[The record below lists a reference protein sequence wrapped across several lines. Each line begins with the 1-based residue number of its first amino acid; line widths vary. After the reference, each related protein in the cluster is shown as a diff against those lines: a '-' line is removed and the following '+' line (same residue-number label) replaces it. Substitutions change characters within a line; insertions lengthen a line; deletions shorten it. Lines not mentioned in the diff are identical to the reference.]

1 MKCERALEILTS
13 VKNKIEVIT
22 SYEEVAE
29 LVELALVSEFKEI
42 KSDDDLQ
49 QDLTNY
55 KMQFNQL
62 SHEVRNL
69 SKELIILEGDYSDL
83 NFLSQFVSH
92 LSLGHGSKLR
102 KQIRELKSQIKYKE
116 VHISSLKNDILRL
129 NDQINTV
136 EQAIKVNGKRI
147 YLTPFG
153 ETIIDEITVRKRY
166 YSRDLQELIKVIN
179 NLNSEFMTL
188 IYKVENIMR
197 RSVFSPVWAVYLINI
212 NKENLATAFNSITNS
227 DYNYK
232 NSEKR
237 MMKLSLHL
245 MKNPNFLLPRTNR
258 QAKDIANQMKY
269 AYREEN
275 LKDEIIN
282 TLNRYNV
289 GDSRVYKVISLLGKI
304 FSTWISENY
313 SNKVDS
319 EKYLENLENLF
330 KNREI
335 PQITNVINDEN
346 LFASMILAFSDNV
359 NTFTDF
365 YNRMKDIP
373 EISKIFSS
381 IATLF
386 PWEPEETWMVLLR
399 AESNILRAQSAKFIP
414 ELIEYAL
421 LLSMNPRI
429 LSIEN
434 ELSQEELK
442 KWQNLIIPAI
452 HLFIYSYLE
461 KDLEQYIK
469 GRPLAYIISPRYYI
483 YSSLHY
489 HVIG

>member
-13 VKNKIEVIT
+13 VKSKIEVIT

-29 LVELALVSEFKEI
+29 LVELALVSEFRET
-42 KSDDDLQ
+42 KSDADLV

-55 KMQFNQL
+55 KVQFNQL

-83 NFLSQFVSH
+83 SSFSHLLSY
-92 LSLGHGSKLR
+92 LSLGSGR
-102 KQIRELKSQIKYKE
+102 KIKKKIREKNSQIKYKE
-116 VHISSLKNDILRL
+116 IHISSLKNDILRL
-129 NDQINTV
+129 NDKINTV

-153 ETIIDEITVRKRY
+153 ETIIDEISVRKRY
-166 YSRDLQELIKVIN
+166 YSRDLRELIEVIN
-179 NLNSEFMTL
+179 NLNAEFMTL
-188 IYKVENIMR
+188 INKVETIMR
-197 RSVFSPVWAVYLINI
+197 RSVFSPVWAVYLINL
-212 NKENLATAFNSITNS
+212 NQENLATAFNSITNS

-237 MMKLSLHL
+237 MMKLTLYL
-245 MKNPNFLLPRTNR
+245 MKNPNFSLPRTNR
-258 QAKDIANQMKY
+258 QAKEIANQMKY
-269 AYREEN
+269 TYREDN
-275 LKDEIIN
+275 FKDKIIN
-282 TLNRYNV
+282 VLNKYNV
-289 GDSRVYKVISLLGKI
+289 GDSRVYKVISVLGKI
-304 FSTWISENY
+304 FSTWISKNY

-319 EKYLENLENLF
+319 EKYLENLDTLF

-346 LFASMILAFSDNV
+346 LFASIILAFSSNIH
-359 NTFTDF
+359 TFTDF

-373 EISKIFSS
+373 EISKLFSA

-429 LSIEN
+429 ISLEN
-434 ELSQEELK
+434 DISQEELK
-442 KWQNLIIPAI
+442 KWQDLIIPAV

-461 KDLEQYIK
+461 KDLEQYIRR
-469 GRPLAYIISPRYYI
+469 RPLAYIISPRYYI
-483 YSSLHY
+483 YSHLHY